1 MYSCIFNEYIW
12 HKEKK
17 YIPFN
22 NHAKNI
28 DSQIQQ
34 LAKVTNK
41 NKAEKEGMGGEGRGQ
56 ERSFSHNSLCLH
68 WKWDEC

>member
-17 YIPFN
+17 YISFN
-22 NHAKNI
+22 NQAKNI

-41 NKAEKEGMGGEGRGQ
+41 NKAEREGMGGEGRGQ
-56 ERSFSHNSLCLH
+56 ERRFFS
-68 WKWDEC
+68 